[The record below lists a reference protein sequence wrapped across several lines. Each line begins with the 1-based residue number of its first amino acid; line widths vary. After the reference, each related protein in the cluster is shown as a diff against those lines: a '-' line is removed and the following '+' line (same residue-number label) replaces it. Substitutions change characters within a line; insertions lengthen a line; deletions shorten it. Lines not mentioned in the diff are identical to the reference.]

1 MIQPKATTARRVR
14 TLAASQPRGDVA
26 LAGPVRK
33 RRVPST
39 GDPSAS
45 RPRTSRAL
53 CPSGEAGAR
62 ALKTAAG
69 LWEISDDEVAQL
81 LSELRRRRQRGLD
94 PEDPSSS
101 ESEPEAEPS
110 SGMPARTR
118 TPPPR
123 VKKAL
128 EALLEARTLPD
139 FAHLTAGEHAAV
151 RPRTEAQYAQEVAAF
166 RRFANAEKLI
176 DIPVTDLDDL
186 LVSYMDHQ
194 IRQGVSAARGMKLI
208 AGVVHGQP
216 KVGKNGPHTLS
227 RSWRALKGWQNLCPS
242 TSRLPEAWPIWCALV
257 NGLVMLGR
265 FDMALFICLMWS
277 TYARPIQLMA
287 LEPEYLYPP
296 SRVATFWTVQLNPE
310 VEGVPSKAKEFDVTI
325 ELDHDWWPRLAPMLD
340 VLRGLPR
347 GRRAWEFG
355 YPKLAATVQKVAR
368 GLGFDL
374 VVCQARHSGASS
386 DMATRKR
393 TLPEVK
399 KRGGWKADR
408 SVVRYEKGAR
418 LSSTWARHPR
428 WLQDHAER
436 CEEKFVEILLHGL
449 TVPNPV
455 FTSL

>member
-1 MIQPKATTARRVR
+1 MQ
-14 TLAASQPRGDVA
+14 LPR
-26 LAGPVRK
+26 
-33 RRVPST
+33 
-39 GDPSAS
+39 
-45 RPRTSRAL
+45 
-53 CPSGEAGAR
+53 E
-62 ALKTAAG
+62 LKG
-69 LWEISDDEVAQL
+69 LSDDEVLEL
-81 LSELRRRRQRGLD
+81 LTGLRQRLRGQR
-94 PEDPSSS
+94 ETREVSNS
-101 ESEPEAEPS
+101 ESGPDAEPEADRS
-110 SGMPARTR
+110 CRARA
-118 TPPPR
+118 PPPR
-123 VKKAL
+123 PRKAV
-128 EALLEARTLPD
+128 ETLLKAQTLPD
-139 FAHLTAGEHAAV
+139 FSHLTLGERSAV

-166 RRFANAEKLI
+166 RKFANVPTLL
-176 DIPVTDLDDL
+176 DIPVTDIDDP
-186 LVSYMDHQ
+186 LVDYMDRQ
-194 IRQGVSAARGMKLI
+194 IRHGVSAARGMKLI
-208 AGVVHGQP
+208 AGIVHGQP
-216 KVGKNGPHTLS
+216 KVAKGGPHTLS
-227 RSWRALKGWQNLCPS
+227 RSWRALKGGQNLCPS
-242 TSRLPEAWPIWCALV
+242 TSRLPEAWPIWCAII
-257 NGLVMLGR
+257 NGLVMAGR

-347 GRRAWEFG
+347 GRRVWEFG

-399 KRGGWKADR
+399 KRGDWKADR

-418 LSSTWARHPR
+418 LSSAWARHPR

-449 TVPNPV
+449 TVPKPV
-455 FTSL
+455 STSL